1 MLVHPQFNPI
11 AVQLG
16 PLAIRW
22 YGLMYLAGF
31 MAFLW
36 LGRKRIAVLKHPQI
50 NARLLDDLLFYG
62 VLGVIL
68 GGRLG
73 YVFFYKASYY
83 LEHPLEIFA
92 VWQGGMSF
100 HGGFLG
106 VLVAMAWLAHKRNL
120 RWLQLTDFIAPLV
133 PPGLA
138 FGRLGNFINGELW
151 GRPADVPWAMIFPK
165 VDNLPRHPS
174 QLYEFALEG
183 VLLFALLWLY
193 ARKPRPAGA
202 VSGLFL
208 IGYGSFRFLVEFTRE
223 PDDFLGLLSLGMSM
237 GQWLSLPMVIAGA
250 LLMRYSTLHP
260 HLNPLGETTSHSTRQ
275 QETAAKSLVIPPAG
289 RAKRGGRSQANE
301 KGNS

>member
-1 MLVHPQFNPI
+1 MLVHPQFNPV
-11 AVQLG
+11 ALQLG
-16 PLAIRW
+16 PLAIHW

-31 MAFLW
+31 MTFLW
-36 LGRKRIAVLKHPQI
+36 LGRKRIAVLNHPQI
-50 NARLLDDLLFYG
+50 NAKLLDDLLFYG

-83 LEHPLEIFA
+83 FAHPLEIFA

-106 VLVAMAWLAHKRNL
+106 VLMAMAWFAHKQKL
-120 RWLQLTDFIAPLV
+120 HWLQLTDFIAPLV

-151 GRPADVPWAMIFPK
+151 GRPTDVPWAMIFPK

-193 ARKPRPAGA
+193 ARKPRPVGA
-202 VSGLFL
+202 VSGAFL
-208 IGYGSFRFLVEFTRE
+208 IGYGSFRFIAEFSRE

-237 GQWLSLPMVIAGA
+237 GQWLSLPMVIAGIA
-250 LLMRYSTLHP
+250 MLIWS
-260 HLNPLGETTSHSTRQ
+260 
-275 QETAAKSLVIPPAG
+275 
-289 RAKRGGRSQANE
+289 KRSAPTP
-301 KGNS
+301 

>member
-1 MLVHPQFNPI
+1 MLIHPQFDPV
-11 AVQLG
+11 ALQLG
-16 PLAIRW
+16 PLAIHW

-36 LGRKRIAVLKHPQI
+36 LGKWQIANRSWHQWSSTM
-50 NARLLDDLLFYG
+50 LDDVLFYG

-73 YVFFYKASYY
+73 YVLFYKASYY
-83 LEHPLEIFA
+83 LSHPLEIFA

-106 VLVAMAWLAHKRNL
+106 VIIAMALFARSRKLTWLAI
-120 RWLQLTDFIAPLV
+120 TDFIAPLV

-174 QLYEFALEG
+174 PLYEFALEG

-193 ARKPRPAGA
+193 ARKPRPVGA

-208 IGYGSFRFLVEFTRE
+208 VGYGSFRFLVEFTRE
-223 PDDFLGLLSLGMSM
+223 PDNFIGLLSLGMSM
-237 GQWLSLPMVIAGA
+237 GQWLSLPMVIAGV
-250 LLMRYSTLHP
+250 LLMALSNR
-260 HLNPLGETTSHSTRQ
+260 
-275 QETAAKSLVIPPAG
+275 
-289 RAKRGGRSQANE
+289 RAS
-301 KGNS
+301 

>member
-11 AVQLG
+11 ALQLG
-16 PLAIRW
+16 PLTIHW

-36 LGRKRIAVLKHPQI
+36 LGRKRITTLGNPQI
-50 NARLLDDLLFYG
+50 NTKLLDDLLFYG
-62 VLGVIL
+62 VLGVTI

-73 YVFFYKASYY
+73 YVFFYKAPYY
-83 LEHPLEIFA
+83 LDHPLEIFA

-106 VLVAMAWLAHKRNL
+106 VLVAMAWFARKLNL
-120 RWLQLTDFIAPLV
+120 CWLQLTDFIAPLV

-151 GRPADVPWAMIFPK
+151 GRPTDMPWAMIFPK

-193 ARKPRPAGA
+193 ARKPRPVGA
-202 VSGLFL
+202 VSGVFL
-208 IGYGSFRFLVEFTRE
+208 IGYGSFRFIAEFSRE
-223 PDDFLGLLSLGMSM
+223 PDDFLGLLSFGMSM
-237 GQWLSLPMVIAGA
+237 GQWLSLPMVIAGIVM
-250 LLMRYSTLHP
+250 LSWSR
-260 HLNPLGETTSHSTRQ
+260 R
-275 QETAAKSLVIPPAG
+275 TA
-289 RAKRGGRSQANE
+289 QAA
-301 KGNS
+301 

>member
-1 MLVHPQFNPI
+1 MFVHPQFNPV
-11 AVQLG
+11 ALQLG
-16 PLAIRW
+16 PLAIHW

-36 LGRKRIAVLKHPQI
+36 LGRKRIAQLNHPRI
-50 NARLLDDLLFYG
+50 DRKLLDDLLFYG

-83 LEHPLEIFA
+83 AAHPLEIFA

-106 VLVAMAWLAHKRNL
+106 VLVAMAWLAHKRKL

-174 QLYEFALEG
+174 QLYQFALEG
-183 VLLFALLWLY
+183 ALLFALLWLY
-193 ARKPRPAGA
+193 ARKPRPTGA

-208 IGYGSFRFLVEFTRE
+208 IGYGSFRFIAEFSRE
-223 PDDFLGLLSLGMSM
+223 PDDFLGLLSFGMSM
-237 GQWLSLPMVIAGA
+237 GQWLSLPMVIAGIF
-250 LLMRYSTLHP
+250 LMTLSVRR
-260 HLNPLGETTSHSTRQ
+260 TT
-275 QETAAKSLVIPPAG
+275 
-289 RAKRGGRSQANE
+289 
-301 KGNS
+301 

>member
-1 MLVHPQFNPI
+1 MVGRDARIISVTILPDSPMLVHPQFDPV
-11 AVQLG
+11 ALQLG
-16 PLAIRW
+16 PLAVHW
-22 YGLMYLAGF
+22 YGLMYLIGF

-36 LGRKRIAVLKHPQI
+36 LGRKRITALNNPQI
-50 NARLLDDLLFYG
+50 TTKLLDDLLFYG

-73 YVFFYKASYY
+73 YVLFYKAGYY
-83 LEHPLEIFA
+83 SAHPLEILA

-106 VLVAMAWLAHKRNL
+106 VLIAMAWLARKQQL

-151 GRPADVPWAMIFPK
+151 GRPTDVPWAMIFPK
-165 VDNLPRHPS
+165 VDNVPRHPS

-183 VLLFALLWLY
+183 VLLFTLLWLY
-193 ARKPRPAGA
+193 GRKPRPVGS

-250 LLMRYSTLHP
+250 LLLLLSIR
-260 HLNPLGETTSHSTRQ
+260 
-275 QETAAKSLVIPPAG
+275 
-289 RAKRGGRSQANE
+289 RSA
-301 KGNS
+301 